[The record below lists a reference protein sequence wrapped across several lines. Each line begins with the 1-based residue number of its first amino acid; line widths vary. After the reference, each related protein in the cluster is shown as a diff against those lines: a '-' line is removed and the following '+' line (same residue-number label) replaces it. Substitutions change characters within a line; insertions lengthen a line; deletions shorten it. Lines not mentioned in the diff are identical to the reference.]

1 MKCPQINV
9 NEACDSGNTA
19 LHAAVNSAKK
29 EIVEIL
35 LGSKNLDINVVNK
48 SCMNATA
55 LHLAVWHDSE
65 EIAILLIKNKAFD
78 LARENNNTF
87 LLEIF
92 DDLLKY

>member
-1 MKCPQINV
+1 M
-9 NEACDSGNTA
+9 
-19 LHAAVNSAKK
+19 NSAKK

-65 EIAILLIKNKAFD
+65 EIAILLIKNKADPYLKMDGNKNAFD